1 MEPILVLILSKN
13 NHSCVYKDRNED
25 IVDLA
30 TENEKAIDFN
40 VGDDNSDFKQLFKLW
55 VSRFID
61 ILNSSN
67 ETLKFTTSDLHIK
80 PLFDFNITENEQQ
93 NFISS
98 IKAEGVK
105 EVISNDLSQTI
116 VKNIPPNSSDS
127 GTLLLIR
134 SIQNQCRIYLK
145 NADNKVITNG
155 TSINF
160 IPDPTIAI
168 KIKLIFE
175 SIQRNDTTKAFEFDK
190 EEIYIKDYLLNKPGD
205 LYLNEKITL
214 SDGNDY
220 EFSYYPSKKNDKIAQ
235 QQEEFTLPKDIT
247 TFLRSNESSKQP
259 GQKYTFYI
267 YGEGLNKDFYK
278 QPLDAEFSYAEI
290 KFLNENDIYNAL
302 KPLFAKKNISPVV
315 KPVNRKIN
323 FYTPFVPVSN
333 GKADDFLFIQCNTK
347 GLEFWILTSNSNI
360 FIPFQIDENINTN
373 FLPYT
378 NFEPNSQMELG
389 LNKLDQINNFE
400 INENKF
406 DTACKRIT
414 KIIKEHPDELNYVK
428 CYLFIPTYFTF
439 EIARHIEQQLSFLIG
454 NAPEIVPFHSIFNKY
469 LIQENSANYLDHIN
483 HFVLLEHFND
493 KIYLSLAEKGSA
505 YAKSSS
511 QFAFKLNSNIT
522 ESKENELLRH
532 IDYFLKSLYLESKQ
546 CTFFIGNELA
556 GHATFV
562 SNFTR
567 IQPTIKLHLLAGTQ
581 INKIGEMAREYVI
594 TELLNS
600 LPGSRKRETTTATGD
615 STSEPITTKNPDYKK
630 IGFAAVVVFIILLLI
645 FNFRDHNPGTTDSP
659 KAVDTKEK
667 VQEQETEQEAIVN
680 FIIKISDVNKS
691 SDLRAAEIRLNEDL
705 FTENATVSILGK
717 YGTLVRIEPIEDYL
731 SEVSL
736 LTRQMAFEVKDIVKN
751 SDGKIIEFSIIEY

>member
-13 NHSCVYKDRNED
+13 DHSCIYKDRNGD
-25 IVDLA
+25 IVDIA
-30 TENEKAIDFN
+30 RVNKKTIDFN
-40 VGDDNSDFKQLFKLW
+40 VGDDKSDFKRLFKLW
-55 VSRFID
+55 VSRFLD

-105 EVISNDLSQTI
+105 EVTSNDLSQTI

-145 NADNKVITNG
+145 NSDNKVITNG

-160 IPDPTIAI
+160 IPDPTIDI
-168 KIKLIFE
+168 KVKLIFG

-190 EEIYIKDYLLNKPGD
+190 EEICIKEYLLNNPGD
-205 LYLNEKITL
+205 FVLETKITL
-214 SDGNDY
+214 SDGKDY
-220 EFSYYPSKKNDKIAQ
+220 EFSYYPREKNEKIAQ
-235 QQEEFTLPKDIT
+235 QQEDFTLPNDIS

-259 GQKYTFYI
+259 GQKYAIYI
-267 YGEGLNKDFYK
+267 YGEELNKDFYT
-278 QPLDAEFSYAEI
+278 QPLNSEFSSAEI

-302 KPLFAKKNISPVV
+302 KPLFAKKNISTIV
-315 KPVNRKIN
+315 KPVNREIN
-323 FYTPFVPVSN
+323 FYTPFVPISK
-333 GKADDFLFIQCNTK
+333 GKVDDFLFIQCNTK
-347 GLEFWILTSNSNI
+347 GLEFWILTSSSNT

-373 FLPYT
+373 FLQYT

-400 INENKF
+400 INEIKF

-414 KIIKEHPDELNYVK
+414 KIIKEYPDELNYVK
-428 CYLFIPTYFTF
+428 CYLFIPTYFTY
-439 EIARHIEQQLSFLIG
+439 EIARHIEQQLSLLMG
-454 NAPEIVPFHSIFNKY
+454 YAPETVSFHSIFNRY
-469 LIQENSANYLDHIN
+469 LVQENNPAYLDHIN

-493 KIYLSLAEKGSA
+493 KIYLSIAEKVSA
-505 YAKSSS
+505 YAKASSE
-511 QFAFKLNSNIT
+511 FTFKLNSNIT

-556 GHATFV
+556 VHATFV
-562 SNFTR
+562 SNFAR

-581 INKIGEMAREYVI
+581 INKIGEMARDYVI

-600 LPGSRKRETTTATGD
+600 LPGSRKREPITTPD
-615 STSEPITTKNPDYKK
+615 NIPEPIVTKNPDYKK
-630 IGFAAVVVFIILLLI
+630 IGLAAVAVFIILLLI
-645 FNFRDHNPGTTDSP
+645 FNFRDHNPGATDSP

-667 VQEQETEQEAIVN
+667 VQEQETEQEAVVN

-691 SDLRAAEIRLNEDL
+691 SDLRAAEIRLNKDL
-705 FTENATVSILGK
+705 FTENATVYKLGK
-717 YGTLVRIEPIEDYL
+717 NGTPIGIVSIEDYL

>member
-13 NHSCVYKDRNED
+13 NHSCVYKDRSED
-25 IVDLA
+25 IIDIA

-40 VGDDNSDFKQLFKLW
+40 VGDNKSDFKRLFKLW

-93 NFISS
+93 KFISS
-98 IKAEGVK
+98 IKAEGLK
-105 EVISNDLSQTI
+105 EVISNDLSQTV
-116 VKNIPPNSSDS
+116 VKNIRPNSSDS

-145 NADNKVITNG
+145 IGDNKVITNG

-160 IPDPTIAI
+160 IPDPTIDI

-175 SIQRNDTTKAFEFDK
+175 SIQRKDTTKAFEFDK
-190 EEIYIKDYLLNKPGD
+190 EEIYIKEYLLNNPGD
-205 LYLNEKITL
+205 FVLETKITL
-214 SDGNDY
+214 SDGKDY
-220 EFSYYPSKKNDKIAQ
+220 EFSYYPREKNEKIAQ
-235 QQEEFTLPKDIT
+235 QQEEFTLPNDIS
-247 TFLRSNESSKQP
+247 TFLRSNKSNKLSDQN
-259 GQKYTFYI
+259 YAFYI
-267 YGEGLNKDFYK
+267 YGEELNKDFYT
-278 QPLDAEFSYAEI
+278 QPLNAEFSSAEI
-290 KFLNENDIYNAL
+290 KFLNENDIYSAL
-302 KPLFAKKNISPVV
+302 KPLFAKKNIPAIV

-323 FYTPFVPVSN
+323 FYTPFVPVYN
-333 GKADDFLFIQCNTK
+333 GKVDDFLFIQCNTK
-347 GLEFWILTSNSNI
+347 GLEFWILTPSSNT

-414 KIIKEHPDELNYVK
+414 EIIKEYPDVLNYVK
-428 CYLFIPTYFTF
+428 CYLFIPTYFTY
-439 EIARHIEQQLSFLIG
+439 EIARHVEQQLSILMG
-454 NAPEIVPFHSIFNKY
+454 YAPETVSFHSIFNKY
-469 LIQENSANYLDHIN
+469 LIQENSATYLDHIN

-493 KIYLSLAEKGSA
+493 KIYLSIVEKGSA
-505 YAKSSS
+505 YAKASSE
-511 QFAFKLNSNIT
+511 FAFKLNSNIT

-562 SNFTR
+562 SNFAR
-567 IQPTIKLHLLAGTQ
+567 IQPTLKLHLLAGTQ
-581 INKIGEMAREYVI
+581 INKIGEMARDYVI

-600 LPGSRKRETTTATGD
+600 LPGSRKREPITAPD
-615 STSEPITTKNPDYKK
+615 NIPEPIITKNPDYKK
-630 IGFAAVVVFIILLLI
+630 IGLAAVAVFIILIII

-659 KAVDTKEK
+659 QAVDTKEK
-667 VQEQETEQEAIVN
+667 VQEQETEQEAVVN
-680 FIIKISDVNKS
+680 FITKISDVNKS
-691 SDLRAAEIRLNEDL
+691 SDLRAAEIRLNKDL
-705 FTENATVSILGK
+705 FTENATVSLLGK
-717 YGTLVRIEPIEDYL
+717 YGTLLTIEPIDVYL
-731 SEVSL
+731 SKVSL

>member
-13 NHSCVYKDRNED
+13 DHSCIYKDRNGD
-25 IVDLA
+25 IVDIA
-30 TENEKAIDFN
+30 RENEKAIDFN
-40 VGDDNSDFKQLFKLW
+40 VGDDKSDFKRLFKLW
-55 VSRFID
+55 VSRFMD

-67 ETLKFTTSDLHIK
+67 ETLNFTISDLHIK

-105 EVISNDLSQTI
+105 EVTSNDLSQTI

-145 NADNKVITNG
+145 NSDNKVITNV
-155 TSINF
+155 TSISF
-160 IPDPTIAI
+160 IPDPTLDI

-175 SIQRNDTTKAFEFDK
+175 SIQRKDTTKAFKFDK
-190 EEIYIKDYLLNKPGD
+190 EEIYIKEYLLNKPED
-205 LYLNEKITL
+205 IFLDEQITL

-220 EFSYYPSKKNDKIAQ
+220 EFSYYPREKNEKIAQ
-235 QQEEFTLPKDIT
+235 QQEDFTLPNDIS

-259 GQKYTFYI
+259 GQKYAIYI
-267 YGEGLNKDFYK
+267 YGEELNKDFYT
-278 QPLDAEFSYAEI
+278 QPLNSEFSSAEI
-290 KFLNENDIYNAL
+290 KFLNKNDIYSAL
-302 KPLFAKKNISPVV
+302 KPLFAKKNIPTIV

-323 FYTPFVPVSN
+323 FYTPFVPVPK
-333 GKADDFLFIQCNTK
+333 GKVDDFLFIQCNTK
-347 GLEFWILTSNSNI
+347 GLEFWILTSSSNT

-373 FLPYT
+373 FLQYT

-400 INENKF
+400 INEIKF

-414 KIIKEHPDELNYVK
+414 KIIKEYPDELNYVK
-428 CYLFIPTYFTF
+428 CYLFIPTYFTY
-439 EIARHIEQQLSFLIG
+439 EITRHIEQQLSFLIG
-454 NAPEIVPFHSIFNKY
+454 NAPETVPFHSIFNKY
-469 LIQENSANYLDHIN
+469 LIQENNPSYLDHIN

-493 KIYLSLAEKGSA
+493 KIYLSIAEKGIA
-505 YAKSSS
+505 YAKEST

-556 GHATFV
+556 VHATFV
-562 SNFTR
+562 SNFAR

-581 INKIGEMAREYVI
+581 INKIGEMARDYVI

-600 LPGSRKRETTTATGD
+600 LPGSRKREPITAPD
-615 STSEPITTKNPDYKK
+615 NIPEPIVTKNPDYKK
-630 IGFAAVVVFIILLLI
+630 IGFAAVAVFIILLLI
-645 FNFRDHNPGTTDSP
+645 FNFRDHNPGTTDS
-659 KAVDTKEK
+659 A
-667 VQEQETEQEAIVN
+667 QEAVVN

-717 YGTLVRIEPIEDYL
+717 YGTLLTIEPIEVYL
-731 SEVSL
+731 SKVSL

>member
-13 NHSCVYKDRNED
+13 DHSCIYKDKNGY
-25 IVDLA
+25 IVDIA
-30 TENEKAIDFN
+30 TENGKAIDFN
-40 VGDDNSDFKQLFKLW
+40 VGDNKSDFKRLFKLW
-55 VSRFID
+55 VSRFLD

-145 NADNKVITNG
+145 NSDNKVITNG
-155 TSINF
+155 TSISF
-160 IPDPTIAI
+160 IPDPTLDI

-175 SIQRNDTTKAFEFDK
+175 SIQRKDTTKAFKFDK
-190 EEIYIKDYLLNKPGD
+190 EEIYIKEYLLNKPED
-205 LYLNEKITL
+205 IFLDEQITL

-220 EFSYYPSKKNDKIAQ
+220 EFSYYPREKNEKIAQ
-235 QQEEFTLPKDIT
+235 QLEEFTLPNDIS

-259 GQKYTFYI
+259 GQKYAIYI
-267 YGEGLNKDFYK
+267 YGEELNKDFYT
-278 QPLDAEFSYAEI
+278 QPLNSEFSSAEI

-302 KPLFAKKNISPVV
+302 KPLFAKKNISTIV
-315 KPVNRKIN
+315 KPVNREIN
-323 FYTPFVPVSN
+323 FYTPFVPISK
-333 GKADDFLFIQCNTK
+333 GKVDDFLFIQCNTK
-347 GLEFWILTSNSNI
+347 GLEFWILTSSSNT

-373 FLPYT
+373 FLQYT

-400 INENKF
+400 INEIKF

-414 KIIKEHPDELNYVK
+414 KIIKEYPDELNYVK
-428 CYLFIPTYFTF
+428 CYLFIPTYFTY
-439 EIARHIEQQLSFLIG
+439 EIARHIEQQLSLLMG
-454 NAPEIVPFHSIFNKY
+454 YAPETVSFHSIFNRY
-469 LIQENSANYLDHIN
+469 LVQENNPAYLDHIN

-493 KIYLSLAEKGSA
+493 KIYLSIAEKVSA
-505 YAKSSS
+505 YAKASSE
-511 QFAFKLNSNIT
+511 FTFKLNSNIT

-556 GHATFV
+556 VHGTFV
-562 SNFTR
+562 SNFAR

-581 INKIGEMAREYVI
+581 INKIGEMARDYVI

-600 LPGSRKRETTTATGD
+600 LPGSRKREPITTPD
-615 STSEPITTKNPDYKK
+615 NIPEPIVTKNPDYKK
-630 IGFAAVVVFIILLLI
+630 IGLAAVAVFIILLLI

-667 VQEQETEQEAIVN
+667 VQEQETEQEAVVN

-691 SDLRAAEIRLNEDL
+691 SDLRAAEIRLNKDL
-705 FTENATVSILGK
+705 FTENTTVYKLGK
-717 YGTLVRIEPIEDYL
+717 NGTPIGIVSIEDYL

>member
-13 NHSCVYKDRNED
+13 DQSCIYKDKNGD
-25 IVDLA
+25 IVDIA
-30 TENEKAIDFN
+30 RVNEKAIDFN
-40 VGDDNSDFKQLFKLW
+40 VGDDKSDFKRLFKLW

-67 ETLKFTTSDLHIK
+67 EPLKFTTSDLCIK
-80 PLFDFNITENEQQ
+80 PLFDFNITEKDQQ

-145 NADNKVITNG
+145 NSANKVITNV
-155 TSINF
+155 TSISF
-160 IPDPTIAI
+160 IPDPTIDI
-168 KIKLIFE
+168 KAKLIFE
-175 SIQRNDTTKAFEFDK
+175 SIQRKDTTKAFEFDK
-190 EEIYIKDYLLNKPGD
+190 EEIYIKEYLLNKPGD
-205 LYLNEKITL
+205 IFLDEQITL

-220 EFSYYPSKKNDKIAQ
+220 EFSYYPREKNEKIAQ
-235 QQEEFTLPKDIT
+235 QQEDFTLPNDIS
-247 TFLRSNESSKQP
+247 TFLRSNESNKQP
-259 GQKYTFYI
+259 DQKYTFYI
-267 YGEGLNKDFYK
+267 YGEELNKDFYT
-278 QPLDAEFSYAEI
+278 QPLNSEFSSAEI
-290 KFLNENDIYNAL
+290 KFLKEHDIYNAL
-302 KPLFAKKNISPVV
+302 KTLFAKKNISTIV
-315 KPVNRKIN
+315 KPVNREIN
-323 FYTPFVPVSN
+323 FYTPFVPISK
-333 GKADDFLFIQCNTK
+333 GKVDDFLFIQCNTK
-347 GLEFWILTSNSNI
+347 GLEFWILTSSSNT

-414 KIIKEHPDELNYVK
+414 EIIKEYPDVLNYVK
-428 CYLFIPTYFTF
+428 CYLFIPTYFTY
-439 EIARHIEQQLSFLIG
+439 EIARHVEQQLSILMG
-454 NAPEIVPFHSIFNKY
+454 YAPETVSFHSIFNKY
-469 LIQENSANYLDHIN
+469 LIQENSATYLDHIN

-493 KIYLSLAEKGSA
+493 KIYLSIAEKVSA
-505 YAKSSS
+505 YAKASSE
-511 QFAFKLNSNIT
+511 FTFKLNSNIT

-556 GHATFV
+556 VHATFV
-562 SNFTR
+562 SNFAS

-581 INKIGEMAREYVI
+581 INKIGEMARDYVI

-600 LPGSRKRETTTATGD
+600 LPGSRKREPITAPD
-615 STSEPITTKNPDYKK
+615 NIPEPIVTKNPDYKK
-630 IGFAAVVVFIILLLI
+630 IGLAAIAVFIILLLI

-667 VQEQETEQEAIVN
+667 VQEQETEQEAVVN
-680 FIIKISDVNKS
+680 FITKISDVNKS
-691 SDLRAAEIRLNEDL
+691 SDLRAAEIRLNKDL

-717 YGTLVRIEPIEDYL
+717 YGTLLTIEPIDVYL
-731 SEVSL
+731 SKVSL

>member
-13 NHSCVYKDRNED
+13 DHSCIYKDRNGD
-25 IVDLA
+25 IVDIA
-30 TENEKAIDFN
+30 RENEKAIDFN
-40 VGDDNSDFKQLFKLW
+40 VSDDNRDFKRLFKQW
-55 VSRFID
+55 ISKFID

-67 ETLKFTTSDLHIK
+67 DTLKFTTSDLHIK
-80 PLFDFNITENEQQ
+80 LLFDFNITENEQQ
-93 NFISS
+93 KFISF
-98 IKAEGVK
+98 IKSEGVK

-155 TSINF
+155 TSISF
-160 IPDPTIAI
+160 IPDPTLDI

-175 SIQRNDTTKAFEFDK
+175 SIQRKDTTKAFKFDK
-190 EEIYIKDYLLNKPGD
+190 EEIYIKEYLLNKPGD
-205 LYLNEKITL
+205 IFLDEQITL

-220 EFSYYPSKKNDKIAQ
+220 EFSYYPREKNEKIAQ
-235 QQEEFTLPKDIT
+235 QLEEFTLPNDIS
-247 TFLRSNESSKQP
+247 TFLRSNESNKQP
-259 GQKYTFYI
+259 DQKYTFYI
-267 YGEGLNKDFYK
+267 YGEELNKDFYT
-278 QPLDAEFSYAEI
+278 QHLNAEFSSAEI
-290 KFLNENDIYNAL
+290 KFLNENDIYSAL
-302 KPLFAKKNISPVV
+302 KPLFAKKNISTIV
-315 KPVNRKIN
+315 KPVNREIN
-323 FYTPFVPVSN
+323 FYTPFVPISK
-333 GKADDFLFIQCNTK
+333 GKVDDFLFIQCNTK
-347 GLEFWILTSNSNI
+347 GLEFWILTSSSNT

-400 INENKF
+400 INEIKF

-414 KIIKEHPDELNYVK
+414 KIIKEYPDELNYVK
-428 CYLFIPTYFTF
+428 CYLFIPTYFTY
-439 EIARHIEQQLSFLIG
+439 EIARQIEQQLSILMG
-454 NAPEIVPFHSIFNKY
+454 YAPETVSFHSIFNRY
-469 LIQENSANYLDHIN
+469 LIQENNPTYLDHIN

-493 KIYLSLAEKGSA
+493 KIYLSIVEKGSA
-505 YAKSSS
+505 YAKEST

-556 GHATFV
+556 VNATFV
-562 SNFTR
+562 SNIAR

-581 INKIGEMAREYVI
+581 INKIGEMARDYVI

-600 LPGSRKRETTTATGD
+600 LPGSRKREPITAPD
-615 STSEPITTKNPDYKK
+615 NIPEPIVTKNPDYKK
-630 IGFAAVVVFIILLLI
+630 IGLAAVAVFIILLLI

-667 VQEQETEQEAIVN
+667 VKEQETEQEAVVN

-691 SDLRAAEIRLNEDL
+691 SDLRAAEIRLNKDL
-705 FTENATVSILGK
+705 FTENATVYKLGK
-717 YGTLVRIEPIEDYL
+717 NGTPIGIVSIEDYL

>member
-1 MEPILVLILSKN
+1 MEPILVLILSN
-13 NHSCVYKDRNED
+13 NNLSCIYKDRNGD

-40 VGDDNSDFKQLFKLW
+40 IGDDNSDFKQLFKIW

-67 ETLKFTTSDLHIK
+67 ETLKFITSDLHIK

-98 IKAEGVK
+98 IKAEGLK
-105 EVISNDLSQTI
+105 EVLSNDLSQTI

-247 TFLRSNESSKQP
+247 TFLRSNEVSKQP

-267 YGEGLNKDFYK
+267 YGEELNKDFYK

-290 KFLNENDIYNAL
+290 KILNENDIYNAL

-315 KPVNRKIN
+315 KPAHRKPD
-323 FYTPFVPVSN
+323 FYTPFVQVSN
-333 GKADDFLFIQCNTK
+333 GKVDDFLFIQCNTK
-347 GLEFWILTSNSNI
+347 GVEFWILTSSSNT

-389 LNKLDQINNFE
+389 LNKLDQIKNFE

-556 GHATFV
+556 SHATFV
-562 SNFTR
+562 SNFAR
-567 IQPTIKLHLLAGTQ
+567 IQPTIKLHLIAGTQ
-581 INKIGEMAREYVI
+581 INKIGEMARDYVI

-600 LPGSRKRETTTATGD
+600 LPGSRKRGSQTAPD
-615 STSEPITTKNPDYKK
+615 NVPELIKTKKPDYKK
-630 IGFAAVVVFIILLLI
+630 IGFAAVAVFIILLFI
-645 FNFRDHNPGTTDSP
+645 FNFRDHSSVTTDSP
-659 KAVDTKEK
+659 QTVDTKEK
-667 VQEQETEQEAIVN
+667 AQEQETEQETVVN
-680 FIIKISDVNKS
+680 FITKISDVNKS
-691 SDLRAAEIRLNEDL
+691 SDLREAEIRLNKDL
-705 FTENATVSILGK
+705 FTENATVYKLGK
-717 YGTLVRIEPIEDYL
+717 NGTPMGFVSIEDYL